1 MSQKQIIFPLEL
13 LEKCINQRILIIMKD
28 EKEFVGD
35 LIGYD
40 QNYSK
45 YLIYNIIIIG
55 IVLSNA
61 IER

>member
-45 YLIYNIIIIG
+45 YSFKFIYIIG

>member
-1 MSQKQIIFPLEL
+1 MSNKQIILPLEL

-28 EKEFVGD
+28 EKEFIGD

-40 QNYSK
+40 QKYSK
-45 YLIYNIIIIG
+45 NNFKFINILG

>member
-1 MSQKQIIFPLEL
+1 MFNIIKLYRLYKMSNKQIILPLEL

-28 EKEFVGD
+28 EKEFIGD

-45 YLIYNIIIIG
+45 N
-55 IVLSNA
+55 NF
-61 IER
+61 

>member
-28 EKEFVGD
+28 EKEFIGD

-45 YLIYNIIIIG
+45 FTF
-55 IVLSNA
+55 
-61 IER
+61 

>member
-1 MSQKQIIFPLEL
+1 MSEKQIIFPLEL

-55 IVLSNA
+55 IALSNA

>member
-1 MSQKQIIFPLEL
+1 MSEKQIIFPLEL

-45 YLIYNIIIIG
+45 YLIDYIMIIG